1 MTKEEALVKRVQQHV
16 GTALTEARGESENSK
31 SGHIW
36 IGFSGGLD
44 STVLVH
50 CLASL
55 RSTRA
60 IHVNHG
66 ISKNSKSWEEHC
78 QNICLSLDVPIVI
91 ERVTISEVGNLEANA
106 RDARYKAFAKH
117 VGDHDVLA
125 TAHHTD
131 DVLETILLK
140 LFQGRAL
147 DGLSKHNLIDGMRV
161 VRPLLD
167 LRRSE
172 LEAYAHANQLSW
184 IEDES
189 NADVRFDRNFL
200 RAEILPSLLAR
211 WPDLDK
217 RIGRVVGAAIG
228 QRTALEHEVLKYVDE
243 GLFVRDLP
251 DDEEAAVALLRAY
264 LELMQQFQVT
274 DVALSEFLSQVGAGQ
289 NAKVLW
295 RGGGLQLKGE
305 KICVLNRAGD

>member
-16 GTALTEARGESENSK
+16 ATALAEARCELEDSK

-55 RSTRA
+55 GSTRA

-66 ISKNSKSWEEHC
+66 LSKNSKAWEDHC

-106 RDARYKAFAKH
+106 RGARYEAFAKH

-147 DGLSKHNLIDGMRV
+147 DGLSKHNLINEMRV

-167 LRRSE
+167 LKRSE
-172 LEAYAHANQLSW
+172 LEAYAQANQLSW

-217 RIGRVVGAAIG
+217 RIGRVVGTAVG
-228 QRTALEHEVLKYVDE
+228 QRAALEHEVSKYVGE

-251 DDEEAAVALLRAY
+251 EHEDAAVSLLRAY

-274 DVALSEFLSQVGAGQ
+274 DVALSEFLSQVRAGQ